1 MAAARRTTEAGMLEK
16 RHLDELVT
24 DLMAGGVVPVHVT
37 EGRGVRGCYR
47 RPWEATTINPMLHCG
62 RRPWPSSMEISTDLI
77 DSANASRGGSARST
91 SALTS
96 IVCRAPTKR

>member
-47 RPWEATTINPMLHCG
+47 RPCVGGHEKLPTGGH
-62 RRPWPSSMEISTDLI
+62 
-77 DSANASRGGSARST
+77 GSAR
-91 SALTS
+91 
-96 IVCRAPTKR
+96 